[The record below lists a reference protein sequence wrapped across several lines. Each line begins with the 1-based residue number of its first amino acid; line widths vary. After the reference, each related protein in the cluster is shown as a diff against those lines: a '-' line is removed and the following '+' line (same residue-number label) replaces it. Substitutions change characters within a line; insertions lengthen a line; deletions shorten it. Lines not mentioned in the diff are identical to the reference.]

1 MGLFHGEMIMKI
13 ANKPLVLLLFLA
25 LLGSA
30 GIAWHVESLEDD
42 GDITEAAAAGVAKES
57 GTLPLKLVADIEL
70 PGPTNRFDYQSY
82 DPRTHLLFIAHLAAG
97 TVVVFNT
104 ESNKVVADIPGV
116 SQARGVLVVSDLN
129 RVYAAATG
137 TNEIVVIDEKTL
149 KEVARIPGG
158 VFPDGMAYAPDAH
171 KLYVSDQSG
180 KTETVID
187 TRTNKRIAT
196 ISLGGEA
203 GNSQY
208 DPVSKHVFVNIQTRG
223 ELAEIDTH
231 NDTVVARYP
240 LSVAC
245 RNHGLLIEPSQ
256 RLAFI
261 ACEDNAKLLVVD
273 MKSMKVVLSESVGE
287 DPDVLAFD
295 DALHLLYVAS
305 ESGIVSIFK
314 EQGRTL
320 KKVAEGHLADKA
332 HSVTVDEQTH
342 RVYFPIQNL
351 NGRAVLRI
359 MESIAKN

>member
-1 MGLFHGEMIMKI
+1 MIMKI
-13 ANKPLVLLLFLA
+13 ANKRLAFLLLLVLL
-25 LLGSA
+25 GSV
-30 GIAWHVESLEDD
+30 IAWHVENFDNEDLI
-42 GDITEAAAAGVAKES
+42 GAAAAGMAKES

-104 ESNKVVADIPGV
+104 ESNKVVAEIPGV
-116 SQARGVLVVSDLN
+116 SQARGVLVVPELN
-129 RVYAAATG
+129 RVYASATG

-158 VFPDGMAYAPDAH
+158 VFPDGMAYAPEAH

-180 KTETVID
+180 KTVTVID
-187 TRTNKRIAT
+187 TRTNKRITT

-203 GNSQY
+203 GNSEY
-208 DPVSKHVFVNIQTRG
+208 DPVSKLVFVNIQTRS
-223 ELAEIDTH
+223 EIAEIDSH
-231 NDTVVARYP
+231 SDTVVARYP

-273 MKSMKVVLSESVGE
+273 MKSMKVVLSESVGK

-295 DALHLLYVAS
+295 AALHLLYVAS
-305 ESGIVSIFK
+305 ESGIVSLFK
-314 EQGRTL
+314 EEGRTL
-320 KKVAEGHLADKA
+320 NKIAEGHLADKA
-332 HSVTVDEQTH
+332 HSVAVDQQTH

-351 NGRAVLRI
+351 NGRPVLRI
-359 MESIAKN
+359 MEPITKN

>member
-1 MGLFHGEMIMKI
+1 MIMKI
-13 ANKPLVLLLFLA
+13 ANRRVTSLVFLIV
-25 LLGSA
+25 LMSA
-30 GIAWHVESLEDD
+30 VIAWHVGSFEHEDLI
-42 GDITEAAAAGVAKES
+42 GAAAAASPKES

-104 ESNKVVADIPGV
+104 ESNQVVAEIPGI
-116 SQARGVLVVSDLN
+116 SQVHGVLAVPGLN
-129 RVYAAATG
+129 RVYASATG
-137 TNEIVVIDEKTL
+137 TNEIVAIDEKSL

-158 VFPDGMAYAPDAH
+158 VYPDGMTYAPEVH

-180 KTETVID
+180 KTETIID
-187 TRTNKRIAT
+187 TLTNQRIKT

-208 DPVSKHVFVNIQTRG
+208 DPVSKHVFVNVQTRG

-231 NDTVVARYP
+231 SDTVVARYP
-240 LSVAC
+240 LSGAG
-245 RNHGLLIEPSQ
+245 RNHGLLIEPSL

-273 MKSMKVVLSESVGE
+273 MKSMKVVSSESVGK

-295 DALHLLYVAS
+295 EALHLLYVAS

-320 KKVAEGHLADKA
+320 NKIAEGHLADKA
-332 HSVTVDEQTH
+332 HSVAVDQQTH

-351 NGRAVLRI
+351 KGRAVLRI
-359 MESIAKN
+359 VEPIAKH